1 MFKNMKPLPK
11 AVLAFLATI
20 LIVFGGQAVLNSGLV
35 SGMTKKNDSSSQTSQ
50 SKSTRSSDSAPVA
63 SGNSMKSIVDSGV
76 VRVSVQS
83 PSKPFFSIE
92 RGAPQGFN
100 YDFMKM
106 LFAQSEFT
114 GKHARIAIDTDN
126 VVDTY
131 AEVPAA
137 LLKSDKVDIAIDGLT
152 FTNDD
157 LPGVVYTIPY
167 VDDFGYALITSG
179 GTMVRSP
186 DDVNDMTIGIL
197 EGDPDVKA
205 YVSKQFPRARL
216 KELSDASSAQG
227 RTWINDF
234 IKSGKVDAIIYD
246 YPFAAAEIA
255 GTNLQFAISK
265 LPGSNLKYKIAVR
278 KGDADLLDGLNAA
291 IRKVKADPMYA
302 EMIKT
307 YFMSANLA
315 KVTAAAKTETVYVVK
330 KGDTLSTIAAATLG
344 DRMRYAEIESR
355 NNLPNPNLIQIGQ
368 RLVIPKV

>member
-1 MFKNMKPLPK
+1 MFKNMKALPK
-11 AVLAFLATI
+11 AVLALLVTI
-20 LIVFGGQAVLNSGLV
+20 ALVFGAKALLNS
-35 SGMTKKNDSSSQTSQ
+35 DIAR
-50 SKSTRSSDSAPVA
+50 SKSPATQSEKVA
-63 SGNSMKSIVDSGV
+63 ERATEKSVATSHADTLAAIINSGV
-76 VRVSVQS
+76 VRASVQS
-83 PSKPFFSIE
+83 PSKPFFSVE

-114 GKHARIAIDTDN
+114 SKHARIAINTDQ

-167 VDDFGYALITSG
+167 VDDFGYALITAG
-179 GTMVRSP
+179 GTTVRSI
-186 DDVNDMTIGIL
+186 DDVNDMTIGVL

-205 YVSKQFPRARL
+205 YVTRQFPRAKV
-216 KELSDASSAQG
+216 KELSDASSSQG
-227 RTWINDF
+227 RTWISDF
-234 IKSGKVDAIIYD
+234 IKGGKVDAIVYD

-255 GTNLQFAISK
+255 GTDLQFAISK
-265 LPGSNLKYKIAVR
+265 LPGSNLKYKIGVR
-278 KGDADLLDGLNAA
+278 KGDAELLDSLNAA
-291 IRKVKADPMYA
+291 IRKVKADPMYG

-315 KVTAAAKTETVYVVK
+315 KVTVASKSETKYVVK
-330 KGDTLSTIAAATLG
+330 KGDTLSIIAKAMLG
-344 DRMRYAEIESR
+344 EAMRYGEIEAR
-355 NNLPNPNLIQIGQ
+355 NNLPNPNLISVGQ
-368 RLVIPKV
+368 TLVIPKI